1 METENKEEARREY
14 EIHDPLDPRMPANWT
29 REHNSDEAAFG
40 CESSFERSSTKLRS
54 FATSRDN
61 F

>member
-29 REHNSDEAAFG
+29 REHSSDEA
-40 CESSFERSSTKLRS
+40 SFERSSTKLRS